1 MNENKL
7 KVKVS
12 AKEQNLPQ
20 NGDLAFDQYKFISDI
35 YECEKQKYILEERIK
50 VINQEISNTLY
61 IKKYDD
67 TEFAKYENKNIKH
80 IKHEQRLE
88 IRKGEIDSFGERFG
102 MYVLFGG
109 IAGIV
114 VGLGKNVFNFL
125 GITGHYNHGDGFI
138 KNSIAP
144 GFRAMLITFA
154 IVLVIMAIDFIRAS
168 AADRNSINS
177 IKQFNKSVPDKNK
190 EIEEFNKKLK
200 KDCNDKYLDY
210 VKNRRAEIDR
220 IVPYM
225 RQEKEA
231 SKKQLDYVN
240 NTLQSLYNL
249 RINGVLCLHPNYQ
262 GLVPISI
269 IYGYFDTGR
278 CTQLQGHEGAYNLYE
293 DEKMKG
299 MIINKLDVVSR
310 QLSQLNNTMLYV
322 GQAIEECNER
332 LSDLESTS
340 NRMIQSV
347 NNMNNNVTSQF
358 NGVSSQLAA
367 IEEKTANS
375 AYYTEVGAR
384 MTTFNTVYNLLKD

>member
-1 MNENKL
+1 MMNENNFKI
-7 KVKVS
+7 KAT
-12 AKEQNLPQ
+12 AKEKSIMPSGQTTFNQ
-20 NGDLAFDQYKFISDI
+20 HKFISDI
-35 YECEKQKYILEERIK
+35 YECEKQKYIIDKRIK
-50 VINQEISNTLY
+50 MINHEISNTLY
-61 IKKYDD
+61 IKKYND

-88 IRKGEIDSFGERFG
+88 IRNGEVDSFGERFG

-114 VGLGKNVFNFL
+114 VGLGKNILNFL
-125 GITGHYNHGDGFI
+125 GITGYNHNDSFI
-138 KNSIAP
+138 KKFIAP

-168 AADRNSINS
+168 AADRKKINS
-177 IKQFNKSVPDKNK
+177 IKQFNKSVPEKNK

-210 VKNRRAEIDR
+210 VKKRRAEIDR

-225 RQEKEA
+225 RQEKEEA
-231 SKKQLDYVN
+231 KKQLDYVN

-249 RINGVLCLHPNYQ
+249 RIDGVLCLHPNYQ

-322 GQAIEECNER
+322 GQAIEECNSR
-332 LSDLESTS
+332 LSDLESAS
-340 NRMIQSV
+340 NRMIGSI
-347 NNMNNNVTSQF
+347 NNMNSNVSK
-358 NGVSSQLAA
+358 QLSGISNQMSA
-367 IEEKTANS
+367 IEANTANS
-375 AYYTEVGAR
+375 AYYSEIGAR